1 MGQMLKKLKKIIVV
15 AATAVMLFAGFATVT
30 PNEASAHWADGAMD
44 WGLRNGYITADL
56 RDSYATRQDT
66 WLILT
71 RIATDHSGG
80 SNYDAARKYV
90 MSNKISDGTNPQNYV
105 TRFQVIQMIHRTKSP
120 KNLYLGDADGRALDW
135 AVKKGIYDGTRNS
148 DPATRAEV
156 MTMMRQAWLVGAL

>member
-1 MGQMLKKLKKIIVV
+1 MLKKIKKIMVVV
-15 AATAVMLFAGFATVT
+15 AAAIMLSAGFATIA
-30 PNEASAHWADGAMD
+30 PKEASAHWADGAMD

-56 RDSYATRQDT
+56 RDNYATRQDT

-71 RIATDHSGG
+71 RITTDHSGG
-80 SNYDAARKYV
+80 STYDAARKYV

-105 TRFQVIQMIHRTKSP
+105 TRFQVIQMISRTKYHSYFLGTGD
-120 KNLYLGDADGRALDW
+120 NLALEW
-135 AVKKGIYDGTRNS
+135 AVKKGIYDGTRNG